1 MKVTAKA
8 TREGGWWAVEVP
20 EVPGLFTQAK
30 RLDQVAEMVV
40 DAAEMLGHPD
50 VEVVVVPQLEG
61 DDAAL
66 VESASARRAAL
77 REAEAAA
84 AAASREAVARLR
96 GEGLPVRDVATIM
109 GISPQR
115 VSVLDPTAGRRAS

>member
-30 RLDQVAEMVV
+30 RLDQVVDMVV
-40 DAAEMLGHPD
+40 DAAQLLGHED
-50 VEVVVVPQLEG
+50 VEVTVVPQL
-61 DDAAL
+61 DDADAAL
-66 VESASARRAAL
+66 VEAASARRAAL
-77 REAEAAA
+77 RDAEAQA

-96 GEGLPVRDVATIM
+96 AEGLPVRDVATLM

-115 VSVLDPTAGRRAS
+115 VSVLAS

>member
-30 RLDQVAEMVV
+30 RLDQVAEMVA
-40 DAAEMLGHPD
+40 DAAEMLGHLD

>member
-30 RLDQVAEMVV
+30 RLDQIADLVA
-40 DAAEMLGHPD
+40 DAAEMLGHAD
-50 VEVVVVPQLEG
+50 VEVTLDPQLEAS
-61 DDAAL
+61 DVAL
-66 VESASARRAAL
+66 VESATSRRAAL
-77 REAEAAA
+77 REAEVAA

-96 GEGLPVRDVATIM
+96 SEGLPVRDVATIM

-115 VSVLDPTAGRRAS
+115 VSVLAS

>member
-30 RLDQVAEMVV
+30 RLDQVGEMVV
-40 DAAEMLGHPD
+40 DAAQLLGHED
-50 VEVVVVPQLEG
+50 VEVTVVPQL
-61 DDAAL
+61 DDADAAL
-66 VESASARRAAL
+66 VESATAHRVAL
-77 REAEAAA
+77 REAESAA

-96 GEGLPVRDVATIM
+96 REGLPVRDVATIM

-115 VSVLDPTAGRRAS
+115 VSVLDPSRRAS